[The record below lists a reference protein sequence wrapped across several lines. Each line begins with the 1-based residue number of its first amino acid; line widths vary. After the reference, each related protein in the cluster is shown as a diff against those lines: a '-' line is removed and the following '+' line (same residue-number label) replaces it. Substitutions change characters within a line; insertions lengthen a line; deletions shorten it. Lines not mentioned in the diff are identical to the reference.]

1 MEKRRHQVVQETFA
15 KLGYDRVN
23 PEQMMAIKAYISG
36 IDVFVTLPTWF
47 GKSLIYDTLISP
59 LFGLMQDQ
67 VQVFSSKG
75 ISSASILLHLKLS
88 LYFIVVVTNILQ

>member
-23 PEQMMAIKAYISG
+23 PEQKTAIEAYISG
-36 IDVFVTLPTWF
+36 IDVFVTLPIGF
-47 GKSLIYDTLISP
+47 GKSLIYATLISY
-59 LFGLMQDQ
+59 LFGLM
-67 VQVFSSKG
+67 QVFSSKG
-75 ISSASILLHLKLS
+75 ISSASILYITFKWS